1 MAVSQ
6 EKIIQTDGVALK
18 TNGPRRL
25 PVYFVLDLSG
35 SARGGLAANARRHTQ
50 DVITQLQSQ
59 AGQNRKEYDRAPV
72 FYTIIV
78 FRSAALQLQPLA
90 SLWTYPL
97 DGLLL
102 NEIATQGAS
111 APGAALATL
120 RKSMEHELKMP
131 GTDHGDDT
139 PLVFLFTDKVP
150 NKEWACIVPGV
161 KTFVC
166 GIPPSTQT
174 PAPSFISGFL
184 PFDCQA
190 EMLKKVEAARDKLKT
205 RQQMIDYPTDY

>member
-1 MAVSQ
+1 MSQ
-6 EKIIQTDGVALK
+6 ERIIQTDGVVLK

-25 PVYFVLDLSG
+25 PVYFILDFSG
-35 SARGGLAANARRHTQ
+35 SARAGLAADAARHTRE
-50 DVITQLQSQ
+50 VVTQLQSQ

-78 FRSAALQLQPLA
+78 FRSAALQLHPLA

-102 NEIATQGAS
+102 NEIETQGAS
-111 APGAALATL
+111 ALGAALATL
-120 RKSMEHELKMP
+120 RESMEHELKMP
-131 GTDHGDDT
+131 GADHGDDT
-139 PLVFLFTDKVP
+139 PLVFLFTDRFP
-150 NKEWACIVPGV
+150 DEEWACIVPSV
-161 KTFVC
+161 RTFVC
-166 GIPPSTQT
+166 GIRPSTQT
-174 PAPSFISGFL
+174 PSPLFISGLL

-190 EMLKKVEAARDKLKT
+190 EILKQVEAARDQLKT